1 MKYLAAVSKVLVAT
15 ATVLSAAAFWVV
27 ALPFMGVGCITAGAW
42 ILMGPGPGLMVL
54 GGFMILGGM
63 MVARAMR
70 NN

>member
-1 MKYLAAVSKVLVAT
+1 MNKLAALLKII
-15 ATVLSAAAFWVV
+15 SAAAFWVV
-27 ALPFMGVGCITAGAW
+27 ALPFLGVGCITAGAW

-70 NN
+70 TN